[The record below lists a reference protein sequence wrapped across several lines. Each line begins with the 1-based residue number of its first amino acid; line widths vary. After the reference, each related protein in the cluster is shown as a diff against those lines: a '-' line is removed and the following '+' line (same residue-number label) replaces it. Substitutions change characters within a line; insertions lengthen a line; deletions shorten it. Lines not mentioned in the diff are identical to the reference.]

1 MPKGIFLALANPV
14 SDDVEADF
22 NTWYDASHARE
33 VLALPGVN
41 SCTRYVLADGQL
53 MPGDDAMGYR
63 YLALYEVDVDDW
75 ADFSKAMQEGFAE
88 GTITIDANLLS
99 MDPMVKT
106 IVFEQLG
113 QHDARL
119 SAMRIGIFVS
129 DTGGERTGVEEMLR
143 RAQVG
148 RRERVHERRGFRRSR
163 GALTR

>member
-22 NTWYDASHARE
+22 NAWYDASHARE

-41 SCTRYVLADGQL
+41 SCTRYALADTQL

-88 GTITIDANLLS
+88 GKITIDANLLS

-106 IVFEQLG
+106 IVFEQL
-113 QHDARL
+113 
-119 SAMRIGIFVS
+119 S
-129 DTGGERTGVEEMLR
+129 DTMTP
-143 RAQVG
+143 
-148 RRERVHERRGFRRSR
+148 
-163 GALTR
+163 

>member
-22 NTWYDASHARE
+22 NAWYDASHARE

-41 SCTRYVLADGQL
+41 ACTRYVLADPQL
-53 MPGDDAMGYR
+53 MPGDDAVGYR

-88 GTITIDANLLS
+88 GKITIDANLLS

-113 QHDARL
+113 
-119 SAMRIGIFVS
+119 
-129 DTGGERTGVEEMLR
+129 DTQL
-143 RAQVG
+143 A
-148 RRERVHERRGFRRSR
+148 
-163 GALTR
+163 

>member
-22 NTWYDASHARE
+22 NDWYDASHARE

-41 SCTRYVLADGQL
+41 SCTRYVLPENQL

-88 GTITIDANLLS
+88 GKITIDANLLS

-113 QHDARL
+113 EPIE
-119 SAMRIGIFVS
+119 S
-129 DTGGERTGVEEMLR
+129 
-143 RAQVG
+143 
-148 RRERVHERRGFRRSR
+148 
-163 GALTR
+163 

>member
-22 NTWYDASHARE
+22 NAWYDASHARE

-41 SCTRYVLADGQL
+41 SCTRYALADGQL

-88 GTITIDANLLS
+88 GKITIDVNLLS

-106 IVFEQLG
+106 IVFEQLSE
-113 QHDARL
+113 HDAP
-119 SAMRIGIFVS
+119 
-129 DTGGERTGVEEMLR
+129 
-143 RAQVG
+143 
-148 RRERVHERRGFRRSR
+148 
-163 GALTR
+163 